1 MGTFVYKLSEL
12 TEEKIGIIEG
22 MQSQPAVL

>member
-12 TEEKIGIIEG
+12 TEEKIGIVEG
-22 MQSQPAVL
+22 MQFLPAVL